1 MAGKGF
7 PFNPVN
13 YQLVEVVGS
22 NPLMTIYDPM
32 LSSDPVLH
40 TDLQSQMVYFENP
53 ENIANLSYESDATKQ
68 DAEVG

>member
-1 MAGKGF
+1 MHPEFFTAIFFTFYSKSK
-7 PFNPVN
+7 
-13 YQLVEVVGS
+13 Y
-22 NPLMTIYDPM
+22 NPLMTTYDPM

>member
-7 PFNPVN
+7 PFNTVN
-13 YQLVEVVGS
+13 YPLVEVVGS
-22 NPLMTIYDPM
+22 NPLMTTNNPM